1 MLSEDLLA
9 QVRTVAMEHP
19 TTVEAVIKV
28 LEQVNTVSYDNTLK
42 IRILSQISN
51 KNSYKLIAEMLKLW
65 SSELGQVSSKE
76 LATAL
81 ATAKSCH
88 MAARKQLAIELVW
101 TGPNIGTTPMRR
113 TDQALLQLIREASEE
128 LTIISF
134 AVYKIPE
141 LIEAL
146 NEATFR
152 SVKIRIIAE
161 NPESSEGKISFGLSA
176 LSNKLAKEVELF
188 IWPLDKRPTNPEG
201 KHGSLHIKAAIA
213 DRKKLFISSANLT
226 EYALTL
232 NMEMGLLVYNQE
244 LASQIADHIAD
255 LIRTKILVR
264 KDPNQIIK

>member
-1 MLSEDLLA
+1 MLSEEL
-9 QVRTVAMEHP
+9 
-19 TTVEAVIKV
+19 
-28 LEQVNTVSYDNTLK
+28 LEQVRVVAIEHPATVELLIKTLQKANTINYDDTLN
-42 IRILSQISN
+42 IHILKHISN
-51 KNSYKLIAEMLKLW
+51 KHIYKLVAKMLKLW
-65 SSELGQVSSKE
+65 ASSSNEVSSKE
-76 LATAL
+76 LAVAL
-81 ATAKSCH
+81 ATAKSCYI
-88 MAARKQLAIELVW
+88 AARKELAIELVW

-113 TDQALLQLIREASEE
+113 TDQALLQLIREASQE

-146 NEATFR
+146 NEASLR
-152 SVKIRIIAE
+152 NVKISVIAE
-161 NPESSEGKISFGLSA
+161 NPESSEGKISFGLSF
-176 LSNKLAKEVELF
+176 LSNKLAKEIELF

-244 LASQIADHIAD
+244 LANQIADHVD
-255 LIRTKILVR
+255 NLIRTKTFT
-264 KDPNQIIK
+264 PNHIIK